1 MSQGKVEKVN
11 MIKIE
16 KKALRA
22 KTLRAVLRQKS
33 LYIMLIPGVIYYLI
47 FKFGPM
53 IGLIAAFK
61 DYQPFLGFFGS
72 PWVGVKNFE
81 RLFTGGSFLRLLENT
96 LVISCLNLIF
106 FFPVPIII
114 ALLLNEVKINWFKR
128 IVQSFLYIPH
138 FFSWVVVVGI
148 SYALFTTEGGVV
160 NNFLGSIF
168 NIRPIDF
175 MGSETWLRP
184 MVILQNIWKESGWGT
199 IIFLAALAGVDVEM
213 YEAAELDGAGRLK
226 QVWYITLPAIRAT
239 VITML
244 ILRLGHVLE
253 AGFDQLFLM
262 QNATN
267 REVAQI
273 IDTYVYQI
281 GMKNGQLSFATA
293 VGLFKSIIGL
303 ILVLTADWMAKRM
316 GEEGLL

>member
-1 MSQGKVEKVN
+1 MSQEIAKKTKMER
-11 MIKIE
+11 
-16 KKALRA
+16 KALRD
-22 KTLRAVLRQKS
+22 KTKRAVIRNRW
-33 LYIMLIPGVIYYLI
+33 LYIMLLPGVIYYLI

-61 DYQPFLGFFGS
+61 DYQPFLGFFRS
-72 PWVGVKNFE
+72 PWVGFKHFE
-81 RLFTGGSFLRLLENT
+81 RLFTSGSFLRLLQNT
-96 LVISCLNLIF
+96 LVISFLNLLF

-114 ALLLNEVKINWFKR
+114 ALLLNEVKVNWFKR
-128 IVQSFLYIPH
+128 MVQSFIYIPH

-160 NNFLGSIF
+160 NNFLTSIF
-168 NIRPIDF
+168 HIKPIDF
-175 MGSETWLRP
+175 MGSEAWLRP

-199 IIFLAALAGVDVEM
+199 IIFLAALAGVDIEM
-213 YEAAELDGAGRLK
+213 YEAARMDGAGRLK
-226 QVWYITLPAIRAT
+226 QIWYITLPAIRAT

-244 ILRLGHVLE
+244 IIRLGHVLE

-267 REVAQI
+267 REVSQI
-273 IDTYVYQI
+273 IDTYVYQM

-293 VGLFKSIIGL
+293 VGLFKSIVG
-303 ILVLTADWMAKRM
+303 LVLVLSADRLAKKM
-316 GEEGLL
+316 GEEGIL

>member
-1 MSQGKVEKVN
+1 MSQEIAKKSKMER
-11 MIKIE
+11 
-16 KKALRA
+16 KALRD
-22 KTLRAVLRQKS
+22 KTKRAVIRNRW
-33 LYIMLIPGVIYYLI
+33 LYIMLLPGVIYYLI

-61 DYQPFLGFFGS
+61 DYQPFLGFFRS
-72 PWVGVKNFE
+72 PWVGFKHFE
-81 RLFTGGSFLRLLENT
+81 RLFTSGSFLRLLQNT
-96 LVISCLNLIF
+96 LVISFLNLLF

-114 ALLLNEVKINWFKR
+114 ALLLNEVKVNWFKR
-128 IVQSFLYIPH
+128 MVQSFIYIPH

-160 NNFLGSIF
+160 NNFLTSIF
-168 NIRPIDF
+168 HIKPIDF
-175 MGSETWLRP
+175 MGSEAWLRP

-199 IIFLAALAGVDVEM
+199 IIFLAALAGVDIEM
-213 YEAAELDGAGRLK
+213 YEAARMDGAGRLK
-226 QVWYITLPAIRAT
+226 QIWYITLPAIRAT

-267 REVAQI
+267 REVSQI
-273 IDTYVYQI
+273 IDTYVYQM

-293 VGLFKSIIGL
+293 VGLFKSIVG
-303 ILVLTADWMAKRM
+303 LVLVLSADRLAKKM
-316 GEEGLL
+316 GEEGIL

>member
-1 MSQGKVEKVN
+1 MSQEIAKKTKMER
-11 MIKIE
+11 
-16 KKALRA
+16 KALRD
-22 KTLRAVLRQKS
+22 KTKRAVIRNRW
-33 LYIMLIPGVIYYLI
+33 LYIMLLPGVIYYLI

-61 DYQPFLGFFGS
+61 DYQPFLGFFRS
-72 PWVGVKNFE
+72 PWVGFKHFE
-81 RLFTGGSFLRLLENT
+81 RLFTSGSFLRLLQNT
-96 LVISCLNLIF
+96 LVISFLNLLF

-114 ALLLNEVKINWFKR
+114 ALLLNEVKVNWFKR
-128 IVQSFLYIPH
+128 MVQSFIYIPH

-160 NNFLGSIF
+160 NNFLTSIF
-168 NIRPIDF
+168 HIKPIDF
-175 MGSETWLRP
+175 MGSEAWLRP

-199 IIFLAALAGVDVEM
+199 IIFLAALAGVDIEM
-213 YEAAELDGAGRLK
+213 YEAARMDGAGRLK
-226 QVWYITLPAIRAT
+226 QIWYITLPAIRAT

-267 REVAQI
+267 REVSQI
-273 IDTYVYQI
+273 IDTYVYQM

-293 VGLFKSIIGL
+293 VGLFKSIVG
-303 ILVLTADWMAKRM
+303 LVLVLSADRLAKKM
-316 GEEGLL
+316 GEEGIL